1 MPNLKLQVGRSLAVI
16 PSPNTNIP
24 MPNVI
29 VTSTATT
36 TTANKLVDSTKNFT
50 SLGTNPL
57 NVQVGDIVYNT
68 TTSTA
73 ATVTNVDSATQLS
86 LNANIMTATNAYT
99 LYSGTNTA
107 GSTEPCVLYIGT
119 SGNIKV
125 VTAGG
130 DEVTFVGVSGFFPV
144 QVIRVL
150 SAGTTATNIVA
161 LWQMIQIGINI
172 AVKGSSSLVINIVNT
187 FEARVLGL
195 GGVFEAKVCLIAQL
209 TALNNIQ

>member
-36 TTANKLVDSTKNFT
+36 TTANKLVDSTKNFS

-68 TTSTA
+68 TGSTA

-161 LWQMIQIGINI
+161 LW
-172 AVKGSSSLVINIVNT
+172 
-187 FEARVLGL
+187 
-195 GGVFEAKVCLIAQL
+195 
-209 TALNNIQ
+209 

>member
-1 MPNLKLQVGRSLAVI
+1 MPNLKLQVSRALSVI
-16 PSPNTNIP
+16 PSSNTNIP

-86 LNANIMTATNAYT
+86 LNSNIMLSTNSYT
-99 LYSGTNTA
+99 LYSGTNIT
-107 GSTEPCVLYIGT
+107 GSVEPCVLYVGVGGDLNVT
-119 SGNIKV
+119 
-125 VTAGG
+125 TAGG
-130 DEVTFVGVSGFFPV
+130 DVVSFVGIASGTFLPV
-144 QVIRVL
+144 QVIRVN
-150 SAGTTATNIVA
+150 SVVTATDIIA
-161 LWQMIQIGINI
+161 LW
-172 AVKGSSSLVINIVNT
+172 
-187 FEARVLGL
+187 
-195 GGVFEAKVCLIAQL
+195 
-209 TALNNIQ
+209 

>member
-29 VTSTATT
+29 VSSLTTTT
-36 TTANKLVDSTKNFT
+36 TTANKLVDSTKNF
-50 SLGTNPL
+50 SSVGVNPL

-68 TTSTA
+68 TGSTA

-86 LNANIMTATNAYT
+86 LNANIMASTNNYT

-119 SGNIKV
+119 SGNIRV
-125 VTAGG
+125 RTAGG

-161 LWQMIQIGINI
+161 LW
-172 AVKGSSSLVINIVNT
+172 
-187 FEARVLGL
+187 
-195 GGVFEAKVCLIAQL
+195 
-209 TALNNIQ
+209 

>member
-36 TTANKLVDSTKNFT
+36 TTANKLIDSTRNF
-50 SLGTNPL
+50 SSSGVNPL

-68 TTSTA
+68 TSSTA

-107 GSTEPCVLYIGT
+107 GSVEPCVLYVGVGGT
-119 SGNIKV
+119 LNV
-125 VTAGG
+125 TTAGG
-130 DEVTFVGVSGFFPV
+130 DVVNLVGIASGTFLPV
-144 QVIRVL
+144 QVIRVN
-150 SAGTTATNIVA
+150 SVVTATDIIA
-161 LWQMIQIGINI
+161 LW
-172 AVKGSSSLVINIVNT
+172 
-187 FEARVLGL
+187 
-195 GGVFEAKVCLIAQL
+195 
-209 TALNNIQ
+209 